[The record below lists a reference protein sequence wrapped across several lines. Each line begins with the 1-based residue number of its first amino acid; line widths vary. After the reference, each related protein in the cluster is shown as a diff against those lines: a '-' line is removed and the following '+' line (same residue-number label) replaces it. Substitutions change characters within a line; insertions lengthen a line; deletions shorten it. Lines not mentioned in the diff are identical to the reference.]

1 MRVCADTLEMMSE
14 REAEW
19 WKGHENGGYDP
30 VIDDLLMDKFVEIT
44 IEESFVVKVQKK
56 LPQ

>member
-1 MRVCADTLEMMSE
+1 VRQSDGRVMRCHEPEM
-14 REAEW
+14 
-19 WKGHENGGYDP
+19 NGGYDP
-30 VIDDLLMDKFVEIT
+30 VIDDSLMKKRVCSINLVEIT